1 MKKFNINFKS
11 LFFAGLSIFTMMMA
25 SSCIINGDVPLDTPK
40 NLRVVNITHDS
51 AVVLWGS
58 VENANDY
65 EVWVNNIS
73 TGEGGF
79 VYFPDLPRVELHNLD
94 WDETYEVKITA
105 LSSDTVWD
113 KYSSSSTAT
122 ITFKTKMPGVPDGE
136 LKRPSNLQSIYEN
149 GKVTLSWDKVI
160 GADSYEISC
169 EYFTSY
175 NGYDVSY
182 GSEKTVVVDA
192 SQNYFVDTKIT
203 DEISKVCYKVYA
215 RDNNK
220 PEIQNWSKKHFI
232 KIKK

>member
-11 LFFAGLSIFTMMMA
+11 LVFAGLSIFTMMMA

-51 AVVLWGS
+51 AVVLWDR

-65 EVWVNNIS
+65 EVCVNNIS

-94 WDETYEVKITA
+94 WEETYEVKVTA
-105 LSSDTVWD
+105 LSSDTIWD

-136 LKRPSNLQSIYEN
+136 LKRPSNLQSVYEN
-149 GKVTLSWDKVI
+149 GKVKFSWDKVD
-160 GADSYEISC
+160 GADFYEVC
-169 EYFTSY
+169 CTYYTSY
-175 NGYDVSY
+175 NGFDNYA
-182 GSEKTVVVDA
+182 SERPEPSKA
-192 SQNYFVDTKIT
+192 NENFII
-203 DEISKVCYKVYA
+203 DELPEGISKVCYQVCA
-215 RDNNK
+215 RSKDNSLMK
-220 PEIQNWSKKHFI
+220 NWSKKHFI

>member
-11 LFFAGLSIFTMMMA
+11 LVFAGLSIFTMMMA

-51 AVVLWGS
+51 AVVLWDR

-79 VYFPDLPRVELHNLD
+79 VYFPDQPRVELHNLD
-94 WDETYEVKITA
+94 WDETYEVKVTA
-105 LSSDTVWD
+105 LSSDTIWD

-122 ITFKTKMPGVPDGE
+122 TTFNTCMPGVSSGE
-136 LKRPSNLQSIYEN
+136 LERPRNLQAVYEN
-149 GKVTLSWDKVI
+149 GKVKFSWNKVD
-160 GADSYEISC
+160 GADFYEVC
-169 EYFTSY
+169 CTYYTSY
-175 NGYDVSY
+175 NGFDNYA
-182 GSEKTVVVDA
+182 SERTEPSKA
-192 SQNYFVDTKIT
+192 NENFII
-203 DEISKVCYKVYA
+203 DELPESVSKVCYQVCA
-215 RDNNK
+215 RSKDNSLMK
-220 PEIQNWSKKHFI
+220 NWSKKHFI